1 MYTRRVGSRMA
12 WLGFTL
18 AAVACGPSQEVETRL
33 AELEGVAAQRDSL
46 VQEMAG
52 IAKLMSDINAEI
64 ADVQLE
70 GVQLAQAESPIQA
83 SRDTVL
89 AKIRVIN
96 TRLGDTQSR
105 LDESR
110 RRIRGLNRITD
121 SLRTTLEETVSN
133 YELMLDAQRT
143 TIAAMTEQIQSL
155 ESENV
160 MLAASVDTLTAEVDT
175 LRTATSTVYYVVGTK
190 DELLERGI
198 VEKKGGS
205 RILFIFGKAGE
216 TLVPARS
223 LKTEDFTPINKWDVT
238 EILLPDPQK
247 NYTIASRQDAS
258 YLLDP
263 LDEKGRIQGSLKIA
277 APEAFWAPSKF
288 LIVVEG

>member
-1 MYTRRVGSRMA
+1 MSTSRVGTRVA
-12 WLGFTL
+12 WLGFAL
-18 AAVACGPSQEVETRL
+18 AAVACGPSQEMQTRL
-33 AELEGVAAQRDSL
+33 AELEGVAAQRDSM
-46 VQEMAG
+46 VQEIAG

-89 AKIRVIN
+89 AKIRVLN
-96 TRLGDTQSR
+96 TRLGETQSR

-110 RRIRGLNRITD
+110 RRIRGLTRITD
-121 SLRTTLEETVSN
+121 SLRTTLEETVTN
-133 YELMLDAQRT
+133 YEQMLEAQRT
-143 TIAAMTEQIQSL
+143 TIATLTEQMQTL
-155 ESENV
+155 ETENV
-160 MLAASVDTLTAEVDT
+160 MLAASIDTLSAEVDT

-198 VEKKGGS
+198 IEKKGGS

-223 LKTEDFTPINKWDVT
+223 LKTEDFTPIDKWDVT
-238 EILLPDPQK
+238 EILLPNPQK
-247 NYTIASRQDAS
+247 TYTIASLQDAS
-258 YLLDP
+258 YLLEP
-263 LDEKGRIQGSLKIA
+263 LDEKGRVQGSLKIG
-277 APEAFWAPSKF
+277 APEGFWAPSKF

>member
-1 MYTRRVGSRMA
+1 MRTSHVGTRLA
-12 WLGFTL
+12 WLGFAL
-18 AAVACGPSQEVETRL
+18 AAAACGPSQEMQTRL
-33 AELEGVAAQRDSL
+33 AELESVAAQRDSL

-52 IAKLMSDINAEI
+52 IAKLMSDINAEV

-89 AKIRVIN
+89 ARIRVLN
-96 TRLGDTQSR
+96 TRLGETQSR

-121 SLRTTLEETVSN
+121 SLRTTLEETVAN
-133 YELMLDAQRT
+133 YEQMLEAQRT
-143 TIAAMTEQIQSL
+143 TIAALTEQMQTL
-155 ESENV
+155 ETENV
-160 MLAASVDTLTAEVDT
+160 MLAASLDTLSAEVDT

-198 VEKKGGS
+198 IEKKGGS
-205 RILFIFGKAGE
+205 RVLFIFGKAGE

-223 LKTEDFTPINKWDVT
+223 LKTEDFTPIDKWDVT

-247 NYTIASRQDAS
+247 SYTIASRQDAS
-258 YLLDP
+258 YLLEP
-263 LDEKGRIQGSLKIA
+263 LDDKGRVQGSLRIG
-277 APEAFWAPSKF
+277 APEGFWAPSRF